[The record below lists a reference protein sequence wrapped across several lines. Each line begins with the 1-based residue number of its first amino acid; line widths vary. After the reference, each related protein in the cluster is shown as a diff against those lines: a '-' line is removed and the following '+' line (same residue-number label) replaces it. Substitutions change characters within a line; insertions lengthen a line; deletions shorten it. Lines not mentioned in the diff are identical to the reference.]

1 MGHED
6 TMAHT
11 TANTRADAEILTEAR
26 DALEAR
32 RTVPGGVHVDV
43 EGGVVT
49 LTGRVYRPF
58 ERTEAEDAVHID
70 GVRRIVNDLEV
81 AEATAP
87 GFEAPD
93 EVC

>member
-1 MGHED
+1 
-6 TMAHT
+6 MANI
-11 TANTRADAEILTEAR
+11 AVKTRTDAEILVDAR

-32 RTVPGGVHVDV
+32 RTVPGGVHVHV

-58 ERTEAEDAVHID
+58 EQTEAEEAVVHIG

-81 AEATAP
+81 AESTAP